1 MGTGTGMYY
10 NTALMQ
16 TGVVSG
22 KNTAFPWTTGTVTA
36 TGFRRPGGYPPNDMK
51 RTGYDNRTTPTGEG
65 TIQLV
70 TPLLTHWIN
79 PTFNDNDSAAIA
91 ILRIVFGPDEDGDGV
106 IDQKDECLNS
116 NLDPTVE
123 IDGCDSGVSNTLL
136 AGGCTISDEIQ
147 KCDDDAKNHG
157 AFRRCVSKLGDS
169 LQRDGVLTGPEKD
182 RILSCS
188 SKKRGGHHPRRL

>member
-1 MGTGTGMYY
+1 MYY

-16 TGVVSG
+16 RGTVSG

-36 TGFRRPGGYPPNDMK
+36 TGSRRPGGYPPNDMK
-51 RTGYDNRTTPTGEG
+51 RTGYDNRTTPNGEG

-106 IDQKDECLNS
+106 IDQKDECSNS
-116 NLDPTVE
+116 NLADTVV
-123 IDGCDSGVSNTLL
+123 INGCDSGVSNTLL
-136 AGGCTISDEIQ
+136 AGGCTISDKIQ
-147 KCDDDAKNHG
+147 ECDDNNNHG
-157 AFRRCVSKLGDS
+157 AFRRCVSMLGDS
-169 LQRDGVLTGPEKD
+169 LQQEGVLTGPEKD
-182 RILSCS
+182 RILSCGG
-188 SKKRGGHHPRRL
+188 KKNRPGGPRRSGRTS